1 MFIQGDVKGSI
12 ATMRIMDEMYS
23 DLKYEIIRKQA
34 DDLFIQEEIKRI
46 GEGRPSEFHLGD
58 FDSLYFQKRICVPDD
73 PEVKSIILKEAH
85 ETPYSIHPGSTKMY
99 MDLKEMFWWNN
110 MKREIAQYVSE
121 CHTCQRVK
129 AEHQS
134 PAGLLKPLEI
144 PEWKWDEI
152 GMDFVTGLPMTSKK
166 KDMI

>member
-1 MFIQGDVKGSI
+1 M
-12 ATMRIMDEMYS
+12 
-23 DLKYEIIRKQA
+23 
-34 DDLFIQEEIKRI
+34 
-46 GEGRPSEFHLGD
+46 
-58 FDSLYFQKRICVPDD
+58 CVPDD

-110 MKREIAQYVSE
+110 MKREIAKYVSE

-134 PAGLLKPLEI
+134 PAGQLQPLPI
-144 PEWKWDEI
+144 PEWKWEEI
-152 GMDFVTGLPMTSKK
+152 GMDFITGLPMTNKK
-166 KDMI
+166 KDMIWVIVDRLTKSAHFLAVNQQQNPFRFHPISIPVSLVV